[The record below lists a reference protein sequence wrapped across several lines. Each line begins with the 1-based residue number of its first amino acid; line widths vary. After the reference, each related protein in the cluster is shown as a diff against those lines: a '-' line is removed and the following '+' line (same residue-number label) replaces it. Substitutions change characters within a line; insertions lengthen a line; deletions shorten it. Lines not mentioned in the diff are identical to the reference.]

1 MWKEHSDFLSQFFA
15 QYVTE
20 ENVSMFAVKVLTI
33 KSQFQFLHSGGGDPK
48 QTSIHIADTLSLTN

>member
-20 ENVSMFAVKVLTI
+20 ENVSMLAVKVLTI
-33 KSQFQFLHSGGGDPK
+33 KSQFQFLHSGGGKTQSK
-48 QTSIHIADTLSLTN
+48 QVYI